1 MTIEKEAGAMK
12 KETISN
18 IYKLL
23 VILSLLIGIFLNLI
37 NTTSV
42 RAMLSYYTLQ
52 SNIICLIMF
61 IGIIVA
67 VMLHKDYRSSNIYYL
82 LKGGVIITI
91 LVTAI
96 TYQIALIPNNFSMD
110 IAYKTNT
117 DRIWANL
124 FVHVISP
131 AMVVGDY
138 ILFDIKGNLKYY
150 YPFIWLFIPLNYALY
165 VYTYSAR
172 GGRFYGIGGSREFAY
187 IFLDYNQI
195 GYGGVIKAISMIVIA
210 ILLVSYI
217 FVFLD
222 RRKK

>member
-12 KETISN
+12 KEKISN

-23 VILSLLIGIFLNLI
+23 VILSLLIGILLNLI

-42 RAMLSYYTLQ
+42 TAMLSYYTLQ
-52 SNIICLIMF
+52 SNIICLVMF
-61 IGIIVA
+61 IGIIVTI
-67 VMLHKDYRSSNIYYL
+67 VLRKDYRTSNIYYL
-82 LKGGVIITI
+82 LKGGVVISI

-96 TYQIALIPNNFSMD
+96 TYQVALVPNNFNMEV
-110 IAYKTNT
+110 AYTTNT

-131 AMVVGDY
+131 TLVIGDY
-138 ILFDIKGNLKYY
+138 ILFDKKGNFKYY
-150 YPFIWLFIPLNYALY
+150 YPFIWLFIPLNYVLY

-195 GYGGVIKAISMIVIA
+195 GYGGVLKAMGVIVLA
-210 ILLVSYI
+210 ILLVSYLL
-217 FVFLD
+217 VFLD